1 MYIRYGRIWPRFF
14 FLEIQNASPYL
25 RRPLEVTEA
34 SNLGEEDTILIPSLY
49 PLTSRTQKQ

>member
-1 MYIRYGRIWPRFF
+1 MYIRYGRIWPPFF